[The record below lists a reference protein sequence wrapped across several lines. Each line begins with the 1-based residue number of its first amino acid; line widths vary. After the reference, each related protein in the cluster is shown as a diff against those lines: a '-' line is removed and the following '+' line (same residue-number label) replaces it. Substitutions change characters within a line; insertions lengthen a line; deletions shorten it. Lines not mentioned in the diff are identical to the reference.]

1 MQTYSLSFFNDFGTN
16 VPKKKGMVKLNNK
29 TNFLIFIL
37 AISCGSLAANIYYAQ
52 PIVQFIAKDLNISS
66 DLSGLLTTLTQI
78 GYGLG
83 LFFIVPMADL
93 FKSKKIIGI
102 LIGLTILSLIGTLI
116 STNGIIFLLLTTI
129 IGLGACAAQMLVP
142 LTMRI
147 VPIEETG
154 KYVGKVMSG
163 LLIGIMIARPLSIGI
178 ADWFGW
184 RMVFVFSL
192 IVLVVILLLIIKFL
206 PDYEVVSTSN
216 MRYQNLIASMV
227 KLLIH
232 TSSLQQRAFYH
243 ACLFATFSLY
253 WTVIPILLRAE
264 PLHYSNNEIA
274 LFGFVAI
281 AGALLTPT
289 IGKIADKGYIFTMT
303 NVSMALVLLSI
314 ILLFFVQDHSLFSM
328 ILILISGV
336 CIDIGVAG
344 NLLLGQKVIFSLNPE
359 IRNRLN
365 GLYMTIFF
373 LGGAV
378 GSWVG
383 SYTYYKFNSEVT
395 LLIGA
400 AFPLI
405 ALFVH
410 FIKNNTKKLSK
421 TKSEFI
427 S

>member
-1 MQTYSLSFFNDFGTN
+1 M
-16 VPKKKGMVKLNNK
+16 
-29 TNFLIFIL
+29 

-102 LIGLTILSLIGTLI
+102 LIGLTILSLMGTLI
-116 STNGIIFLLLTTI
+116 STNGNIFLLLTTI
-129 IGLGACAAQMLVP
+129 IGIGACAAQMLVP

-184 RMVFVFSL
+184 RMVFLASL
-192 IVLVVILLLIIKFL
+192 IVLVVVLLLIIKFL
-206 PDYEVVSTSN
+206 PNYEVISTSN
-216 MRYQNLIASMV
+216 MRYPYLIASMV

-232 TSSLQQRAFYH
+232 TSPLQQRAFYH

-253 WTVIPILLRAE
+253 WTVMPILLRAE
-264 PLHYSNNEIA
+264 PLHFSNNEIA

-289 IGKIADKGYIFTMT
+289 IGKIADKGHIFTMT
-303 NVSMALVLLSI
+303 NVSMMLVLLSV

-328 ILILISGV
+328 ILILISGICV
-336 CIDIGVAG
+336 DIGVAG

-373 LGGAV
+373 LGGAF
-378 GSWVG
+378 GSWIG

-395 LLIGA
+395 LLIGV

-410 FIKNNTKKLSK
+410 FIKNNTKKLSE

>member
-1 MQTYSLSFFNDFGTN
+1 
-16 VPKKKGMVKLNNK
+16 MVKLSNK

-93 FKSKKIIGI
+93 FKSKKIIAI
-102 LIGLTILSLIGTLI
+102 LIGLTILSLMGTLV
-116 STNGIIFLLLTTI
+116 STNGILFLLLTTI
-129 IGLGACAAQMLVP
+129 IGIGACAAQMLVP

-184 RMVFVFSL
+184 RMVFLVSL
-192 IVLVVILLLIIKFL
+192 IVLVVVLLLIIKFL
-206 PDYEVVSTSN
+206 PNYEVISTSK
-216 MRYQNLIASMV
+216 MRYPNLIASMV

-232 TSSLQQRAFYH
+232 TSLLQQRAFYH

-253 WTVIPILLRAE
+253 WTVMPILLRAE
-264 PLHYSNNEIA
+264 PLHFSNNEIA

-281 AGALLTPT
+281 SGALLTPT

-303 NVSMALVLLSI
+303 NVSMMLVLLSV
-314 ILLFFVQDHSLFSM
+314 ILLFFVQDHSQFSM
-328 ILILISGV
+328 ILILISGICV
-336 CIDIGVAG
+336 DIGVAG

-373 LGGAV
+373 LGGAF
-378 GSWVG
+378 GSWIG

-410 FIKNNTKKLSK
+410 FIKNNTKKLSE

>member
-1 MQTYSLSFFNDFGTN
+1 MI
-16 VPKKKGMVKLNNK
+16 KLTKK

-66 DLSGLLTTLTQI
+66 DLSGLLTTFTQI
-78 GYGLG
+78 GYGFG

-93 FKSKKIIGI
+93 FKSKKIIGT
-102 LIGLTILSLIGTLI
+102 LIGLTIISLIGMLI
-116 STNGIIFLLLTTI
+116 STNGIIFTILTTI
-129 IGLGACAAQMLVP
+129 IGVGACAAQMLVP

-184 RMVFVFSL
+184 RMVFLFSL
-192 IVLVVILLLIIKFL
+192 ITLVAVLLLIIKFL
-206 PDYEVVSTSN
+206 PNYEVVTSSN
-216 MRYQNLIASMV
+216 MSYPNLIASMV
-227 KLLIH
+227 KLLIN
-232 TSSLQQRAFYH
+232 TSPLQQRAFYH

-253 WTVIPILLRAE
+253 WTTMPILLRSE
-264 PLHYSNNEIA
+264 PLNFSNNEIA
-274 LFGFVAI
+274 LIGFVAI

-289 IGKIADKGYIFTMT
+289 IGKLADKGYIFTMT
-303 NVSMALVLLSI
+303 NISMVLVLLSI
-314 ILLFFVQDHSLFSM
+314 VLLFFVQDHSLFSV
-328 ILILISGV
+328 ILILISGIS
-336 CIDIGVAG
+336 IDIGVSG
-344 NLLLGQKVIFSLNPE
+344 NLLLGQKVIFGLKPE

-373 LGGAV
+373 LGGAF
-378 GSWVG
+378 GSWIG
-383 SYTYYKFNSEVT
+383 SFTYYKFNSEVA
-395 LLIGA
+395 LLIGT

-405 ALFVH
+405 ALLVH
-410 FIKNNTKKLSK
+410 LIKNNTINLSK
-421 TKSEFI
+421 TNSKYMP
-427 S
+427 

>member
-1 MQTYSLSFFNDFGTN
+1 MT
-16 VPKKKGMVKLNNK
+16 KKE
-29 TNFLIFIL
+29 NFLIFIL

-66 DLSGLLTTLTQI
+66 DLSGLLTTFTQI

-83 LFFIVPMADL
+83 LFLIVPMADL
-93 FKSKKIIGI
+93 FKSKKIIGG
-102 LIGLTILSLIGTLI
+102 LIGLTILSLISALI
-116 STNGIIFLLLTTI
+116 STNGIVFLLLTTI
-129 IGLGACAAQMLVP
+129 IGIGACAAQMLVP

-178 ADWFGW
+178 AEWFGW
-184 RMVFVFSL
+184 RMVFLFSL
-192 IVLVVILLLIIKFL
+192 IVLVAVLLLIIKFL
-206 PDYEVVSTSN
+206 PNYEVVSTSN
-216 MRYQNLIASMV
+216 MLYPNLIASMV

-232 TSSLQQRAFYH
+232 TSPLQQRAFYH

-253 WTVIPILLRAE
+253 WTVIPILLRSE
-264 PLHYSNNEIA
+264 PLHFSNNEIA

-281 AGALLTPT
+281 AGAVLTPT
-289 IGKIADKGYIFTMT
+289 IGKIADKGYMFTMT
-303 NVSMALVLLSI
+303 NLSMVLVLLSVV
-314 ILLFFVQDHSLFSM
+314 LLFFVQDHSLFSV
-328 ILILISGV
+328 ILILISGIS
-336 CIDIGVAG
+336 IDIGVAG

-373 LGGAV
+373 LGGAF

-405 ALFVH
+405 ALVVH

>member
-1 MQTYSLSFFNDFGTN
+1 MIQLT
-16 VPKKKGMVKLNNK
+16 KK

-66 DLSGLLTTLTQI
+66 DLSGLLTTFTQI

-102 LIGLTILSLIGTLI
+102 LIGFTIISLIGMLI
-116 STNGIIFLLLTTI
+116 STNGIIFTILTTI
-129 IGLGACAAQMLVP
+129 TGIGACAAQMLVP

-178 ADWFGW
+178 TDWFGW
-184 RMVFVFSL
+184 RMVYLFSL
-192 IVLVVILLLIIKFL
+192 ITLVAVLLLIIKFL
-206 PDYEVVSTSN
+206 PNYEVVTSSN
-216 MRYQNLIASMV
+216 MSYPNLIASMV
-227 KLLIH
+227 KLLIN

-253 WTVIPILLRAE
+253 WTIMPIILRSE
-264 PLHYSNNEIA
+264 PLNFSNNEIA
-274 LFGFVAI
+274 LIGFVAI

-289 IGKIADKGYIFTMT
+289 IGKLADKGYIFTMT

-314 ILLFFVQDHSLFSM
+314 ILLFFVQDHSIFSV
-328 ILILISGV
+328 ILILISGIS
-336 CIDIGVAG
+336 IDIGVSG
-344 NLLLGQKVIFSLNPE
+344 NLLLGQKVIFGLNPE
-359 IRNRLN
+359 MRNRLN

-373 LGGAV
+373 LGGAF
-378 GSWVG
+378 GSWIG

-400 AFPLI
+400 ALPLI
-405 ALFVH
+405 ALLAH
-410 FIKNNTKKLSK
+410 LLKSNTINFSK
-421 TKSEFI
+421 TKSKYM

>member
-1 MQTYSLSFFNDFGTN
+1 MI
-16 VPKKKGMVKLNNK
+16 KLTKK

-102 LIGLTILSLIGTLI
+102 LIGLTIISLIGTLI
-116 STNGIIFLLLTTI
+116 STNGIIFLILTTV
-129 IGLGACAAQMLVP
+129 IGIGACAAQMLVP

-178 ADWFGW
+178 AEWFGW
-184 RMVFVFSL
+184 RMVFLFSL
-192 IVLVVILLLIIKFL
+192 ITLVVVLLLIIKFL
-206 PDYEVVSTSN
+206 PNYKVVSTSN
-216 MRYQNLIASMV
+216 MLYPNLIASMV
-227 KLLIH
+227 KLLIN
-232 TSSLQQRAFYH
+232 TSALQQRAFYH

-264 PLHYSNNEIA
+264 PLHFSNNEIA

-314 ILLFFVQDHSLFSM
+314 VLLFFVQDHSLFSV
-328 ILILISGV
+328 ILILISGI

-344 NLLLGQKVIFSLNPE
+344 NLLLGQKVIFGLNPE

-373 LGGAV
+373 LGGAF
-378 GSWVG
+378 GSWIG

-395 LLIGA
+395 LLIGTA
-400 AFPLI
+400 LPLI

-410 FIKNNTKKLSK
+410 LIKNNTINLSK
-421 TKSEFI
+421 TKNKYMS
-427 S
+427 

>member
-1 MQTYSLSFFNDFGTN
+1 MN

-102 LIGLTILSLIGTLI
+102 LIGLTILSLMGTLI
-116 STNGIIFLLLTTI
+116 STNGNIFLLLTTI
-129 IGLGACAAQMLVP
+129 IGIGACAAQMLVP

-184 RMVFVFSL
+184 RMVFLASL
-192 IVLVVILLLIIKFL
+192 IVLVVVLLLIIKFL
-206 PDYEVVSTSN
+206 PNYEVISTSN
-216 MRYQNLIASMV
+216 MRYPYLIASMV

-232 TSSLQQRAFYH
+232 TSPLQQRAFYH

-253 WTVIPILLRAE
+253 WTVMPILLRAE
-264 PLHYSNNEIA
+264 PLHFSNNEIA

-289 IGKIADKGYIFTMT
+289 IGKIADKGHIFTMT
-303 NVSMALVLLSI
+303 NVSMMLVLLSV

-328 ILILISGV
+328 ILILISGICV
-336 CIDIGVAG
+336 DIGVAG

-373 LGGAV
+373 LGGAF
-378 GSWVG
+378 GSWIG

-395 LLIGA
+395 LLIGV

-410 FIKNNTKKLSK
+410 FIKNNTKKLSE

>member
-1 MQTYSLSFFNDFGTN
+1 
-16 VPKKKGMVKLNNK
+16 MVKLNNK

-52 PIVQFIAKDLNISS
+52 PIVQFIAKDLHISP

-102 LIGLTILSLIGTLI
+102 LIGLTILSLMGTLI
-116 STNGIIFLLLTTI
+116 STNGNIFLLLTTI
-129 IGLGACAAQMLVP
+129 IGIGACAAQMLVP

-184 RMVFVFSL
+184 RMVFLASL
-192 IVLVVILLLIIKFL
+192 IVLVVVLLLIIKFL
-206 PDYEVVSTSN
+206 PNYEVISTSN
-216 MRYQNLIASMV
+216 MRYPYLIASMV

-232 TSSLQQRAFYH
+232 TSPLQQKAFYH

-253 WTVIPILLRAE
+253 WTVMPILLRAE
-264 PLHYSNNEIA
+264 PLHFSNNEIA

-303 NVSMALVLLSI
+303 NVSMALVFLSVV
-314 ILLFFVQDHSLFSM
+314 LLFFVQDHSLFSV
-328 ILILISGV
+328 ILILISGI

-373 LGGAV
+373 LGGAF
-378 GSWVG
+378 GSWIG
-383 SYTYYKFNSEVT
+383 SYTYYKINSEVA

-400 AFPLI
+400 AFSLI

-410 FIKNNTKKLSK
+410 FIKNNTKKLWK
-421 TKSEFI
+421 TKSKYI

>member
-1 MQTYSLSFFNDFGTN
+1 MINLT
-16 VPKKKGMVKLNNK
+16 KKI
-29 TNFLIFIL
+29 NFLIFIL

-66 DLSGLLTTLTQI
+66 DLSGLLTTFTQI

-93 FKSKKIIGI
+93 FKSKKIIRI
-102 LIGLTILSLIGTLI
+102 LIGLTIISLIGMLI
-116 STNGIIFLLLTTI
+116 STNGIIFTILTTI
-129 IGLGACAAQMLVP
+129 IGIGACAAQMLVP

-154 KYVGKVMSG
+154 KYVGRVMSG

-184 RMVFVFSL
+184 RMVFLFSL
-192 IVLVVILLLIIKFL
+192 ITLVAVLLLIIKFL
-206 PDYEVVSTSN
+206 PNYEVVTSSN
-216 MRYQNLIASMV
+216 MSYPYLIASMV
-227 KLLIH
+227 KLLIN
-232 TSSLQQRAFYH
+232 TSPLQQRAFYH

-253 WTVIPILLRAE
+253 WTIMPILLRSE
-264 PLHYSNNEIA
+264 PLNFSNNEIA
-274 LFGFVAI
+274 LIGFVAL
-281 AGALLTPT
+281 AGALLAPT

-314 ILLFFVQDHSLFSM
+314 LLLFFVQDHSLLSI
-328 ILILISGV
+328 ILILISGIS
-336 CIDIGVAG
+336 IDIGVSG

-373 LGGAV
+373 LGGAF
-378 GSWVG
+378 GSWIG
-383 SYTYYKFNSEVT
+383 SYTYYKFNSEVA
-395 LLIGA
+395 LLIGTA
-400 AFPLI
+400 LPLI
-405 ALFVH
+405 ALLVH
-410 FIKNNTKKLSK
+410 LIKNNTINLSK
-421 TKSEFI
+421 TKSKYI

>member
-1 MQTYSLSFFNDFGTN
+1 MQTYSLSFFNYFGTN

>member
-1 MQTYSLSFFNDFGTN
+1 MN

-102 LIGLTILSLIGTLI
+102 LIGLTILSLMGTLI
-116 STNGIIFLLLTTI
+116 STNGNIFLLLTTI
-129 IGLGACAAQMLVP
+129 IGIGACAAQMLVP

-154 KYVGKVMSG
+154 KCVGKVMSG

-184 RMVFVFSL
+184 RMVFLASL
-192 IVLVVILLLIIKFL
+192 IVLVVVLLLIIKFL
-206 PDYEVVSTSN
+206 PNYEVISTSN
-216 MRYQNLIASMV
+216 MRYPYLIASMV

-232 TSSLQQRAFYH
+232 TSPLQQRAFYH

-253 WTVIPILLRAE
+253 WTVMPILLRAE
-264 PLHYSNNEIA
+264 PLHFSNNEIA

-289 IGKIADKGYIFTMT
+289 IGKIADKGHIFTMT
-303 NVSMALVLLSI
+303 NVSMMLVLLSV

-328 ILILISGV
+328 ILILISGICV
-336 CIDIGVAG
+336 DIGVAG

-373 LGGAV
+373 LGGAF
-378 GSWVG
+378 GSWIG

-395 LLIGA
+395 LLIGV

-410 FIKNNTKKLSK
+410 FIKNNTKKLSE

>member
-1 MQTYSLSFFNDFGTN
+1 MIKLT
-16 VPKKKGMVKLNNK
+16 KKV
-29 TNFLIFIL
+29 NFLIFIL

-66 DLSGLLTTLTQI
+66 DLSGLLTTFTQI

-116 STNGIIFLLLTTI
+116 STNGIFFLVLTTI
-129 IGLGACAAQMLVP
+129 IGIGACAAQMLVP

-184 RMVFVFSL
+184 RMVFLFSF
-192 IVLVVILLLIIKFL
+192 ITLVAVLLLIMKFL
-206 PDYEVVSTSN
+206 PNYEVVTSRN
-216 MRYQNLIASMV
+216 MSYPNLIASMV

-232 TSSLQQRAFYH
+232 TSPLQQRAFYH

-253 WTVIPILLRAE
+253 WTVMPILLRSA
-264 PLHYSNNEIA
+264 PLNFSNNEIA
-274 LFGFVAI
+274 LIGFVAI
-281 AGALLTPT
+281 AGALLAPT

-303 NVSMALVLLSI
+303 NISMTLVLLSI
-314 ILLFFVQDHSLFSM
+314 ILLFFVKDHSLLSIF
-328 ILILISGV
+328 LILISGIS
-336 CIDIGVAG
+336 IDIGIAG
-344 NLLLGQKVIFSLNPE
+344 NLLLGQKVIFNLNPE
-359 IRNRLN
+359 VRNRLN

-373 LGGAV
+373 LGGAF
-378 GSWVG
+378 GSWIG
-383 SYTYYKFNSEVT
+383 SYSYYKFNSEVT

-400 AFPLI
+400 ALPLI
-405 ALFVH
+405 ALLVH
-410 FIKNNTKKLSK
+410 LIKNHPLNLLEKKSK
-421 TKSEFI
+421 YMS
-427 S
+427 